1 MKSKTLCKDRV
12 IINMENEASLPPT
25 KGEARVRVKFNVV
38 EKIAE
43 RKNVDG
49 IKYET
54 ANLIDFCE
62 DGIKDVKSKEWND
75 NAKGEAIR
83 LWSLAQTAYEEAAM
97 WAVKAATYGL

>member
-1 MKSKTLCKDRV
+1 
-12 IINMENEASLPPT
+12 MEVQNAVAPPPT

-38 EKIAE
+38 ENVAE
-43 RKNVDG
+43 RKNVDA
-49 IKYET
+49 IKYES
-54 ANLIDFCE
+54 AKLIDFCE
-62 DGIKDVKSKEWND
+62 DGIKDAKAKEWND